1 MMFFNEIFPENILTF
16 PSAQNLIFLNLS
28 KYSVGNILFATGLN
42 LNFISCY
49 IRTLKQEKNIVYM
62 KKIQMVDLQSQYY
75 KIKSDVDNAV
85 LNVLDSAAF
94 INGPEVKSFQTELET
109 YLDVKHVIPC
119 ANGTDALQI
128 ALMALD
134 LQEGDEVITAD
145 FTFAAT
151 VEVIHLLKLKSVL
164 VDVDYDTFTMD
175 VEKLKAAITPKTRA
189 IIPVHLFGQCANMEE
204 ILKVAKQ
211 HNLAVIEDN
220 AQAIGA
226 DFTFSDGTKKKSGT
240 MGILGTTSFFPSKN
254 LGCYGDGGAIFTN
267 DDELAHKIRGIVNH
281 GMYERYYHDEV
292 GVNSRLD
299 SIQATVL
306 RKKLPLLDTY
316 NEARRKSADY
326 YDEAFAGHPNILT
339 PKRAENSTH
348 VFHQYTLRI
357 LNGKRNELQQFLAE
371 KEIPAMIYYPVA
383 LRKQKAYFQES
394 DDKDFANTD
403 RLLNEVIS
411 LPMHTELDEEQLKYI
426 TDAVLEF
433 MNAES

>member
-1 MMFFNEIFPENILTF
+1 
-16 PSAQNLIFLNLS
+16 
-28 KYSVGNILFATGLN
+28 
-42 LNFISCY
+42 
-49 IRTLKQEKNIVYM
+49 M

-75 KIKSDVDNAV
+75 KIKNDVDNAV
-85 LNVLDSAAF
+85 LNVMDSAAF
-94 INGPEVKSFQTELET
+94 INGPEVKSFQNELES

-134 LQEGDEVITAD
+134 LKEGDEVITAD

-151 VEVIHLLKLKSVL
+151 VEVIRLLKLKSVL
-164 VDVDYDTFTMD
+164 VDVDYNTFTISP
-175 VEKLKAAITPKTRA
+175 EQIKKAITPKTKA

-204 ILKVAKQ
+204 ILKIAEEN
-211 HNLAVIEDN
+211 NLYVIEDN
-220 AQAIGA
+220 AQAIGSQY
-226 DFTFSDGTKKKSGT
+226 TFSDGTVKQAGT
-240 MGILGTTSFFPSKN
+240 MSTVGTTSFFPSKN

-267 DDELAHKIRGIVNH
+267 NDDLAHRLRGIVNH

-299 SIQATVL
+299 SIQAAVL
-306 RKKLPLLDTY
+306 RKKLSHLDTY
-316 NEARRKSADY
+316 NEARRKAADY
-326 YDEAFAGHPNILT
+326 YDEAFANHPYILT
-339 PKRAENSTH
+339 PKRSENSTH

-357 LNGKRNELQQFLAE
+357 LNGKRNELQKFLAE

-394 DDKDFANTD
+394 NDADFLNTD
-403 RLLNEVIS
+403 KLLNQVIS

-433 MNAES
+433 MD

>member
-1 MMFFNEIFPENILTF
+1 M
-16 PSAQNLIFLNLS
+16 
-28 KYSVGNILFATGLN
+28 
-42 LNFISCY
+42 
-49 IRTLKQEKNIVYM
+49 R
-62 KKIQMVDLQSQYY
+62 KIQMVDLQSQYY
-75 KIKSDVDNAV
+75 KIKADVDNAMLGV
-85 LNVLDSAAF
+85 MNSAAF
-94 INGPEVKSFQTELET
+94 INGPEVKSFQNELEQ

-134 LQEGDEVITAD
+134 LKEGDEVITAD

-164 VDVDYDTFTMD
+164 VDVDYDTFTID
-175 VEKLKAAITPKTRA
+175 TEKLKAAITPKTKA

-204 ILKVAKQ
+204 ILKIAKQ
-211 HNLAVIEDN
+211 HNLYVIEDN

-226 DFTFSDGTKKKSGT
+226 DFTFADGTVKKSGT
-240 MGILGTTSFFPSKN
+240 MGTIGTTSFFPSKN

-267 DDELAHKIRGIVNH
+267 DDELAHKIRGIANH

-299 SIQATVL
+299 SLQATVL

-316 NEARRKSADY
+316 NEARRKAADF
-326 YDEAFAGHPNILT
+326 YDETFANHPGILI
-339 PKRAENSTH
+339 PKRAEYTSH

-357 LNGKRNELQQFLAE
+357 LNGKRNELQTFLAE

-394 DDKDFANTD
+394 NDEDFKNTD
-403 RLLNEVIS
+403 RLLDEVIS
-411 LPMHTELDEEQLKYI
+411 LPMHTELDEEQQKYI

-433 MNAES
+433 MDSNQD

>member
-1 MMFFNEIFPENILTF
+1 
-16 PSAQNLIFLNLS
+16 
-28 KYSVGNILFATGLN
+28 
-42 LNFISCY
+42 
-49 IRTLKQEKNIVYM
+49 M

-75 KIKSDVDNAV
+75 KIKNEVDNAV
-85 LNVLDSAAF
+85 INVMNSAAF
-94 INGPEVKSFQTELET
+94 INGPEVKFFQSDLEN

-134 LQEGDEVITAD
+134 LKEGDEVITAD

-164 VDVDYDTFTMD
+164 VDVNYDTFTID
-175 VEKLKAAITPKTRA
+175 PEQIRKAITPKTKA

-204 ILKVAKQ
+204 ILKIAKE
-211 HNLAVIEDN
+211 HNLYVIEDN

-226 DFTFSDGTKKKSGT
+226 NYTFSDGTVKKSGT
-240 MGILGTTSFFPSKN
+240 MGTIGTTSFFPSKN

-267 DDELAHKIRGIVNH
+267 DDDLAHRLRGIVNH

-299 SIQATVL
+299 SIQAVVL
-306 RKKLPLLDTY
+306 RQKLPLLNNY
-316 NEARRKSADY
+316 NEARQWAANY
-326 YDEAFAGHPNILT
+326 YNEAFADHADILT
-339 PKRAENSTH
+339 PVTADDTNH

-357 LNGKRNELQQFLAE
+357 MNGKRNELQKFLSE
-371 KEIPAMIYYPVA
+371 KDIPAMIYYPVA
-383 LRKQKAYFQES
+383 LRKQKAYYQES
-394 DDKDFANTD
+394 NDADFVNTD
-403 RLLNEVIS
+403 KLLNEVIS

-433 MNAES
+433 MSAE

>member
-1 MMFFNEIFPENILTF
+1 
-16 PSAQNLIFLNLS
+16 
-28 KYSVGNILFATGLN
+28 
-42 LNFISCY
+42 
-49 IRTLKQEKNIVYM
+49 M

-134 LQEGDEVITAD
+134 LKEGDEVITAD

-175 VEKLKAAITPKTRA
+175 IDKLKAAITPNTKA

-204 ILKVAKQ
+204 ILKVAKA
-211 HNLAVIEDN
+211 HDLHVIEDN

-226 DFTFSDGTKKKSGT
+226 DFTFSDGTVKKSGT

-316 NEARRKSADY
+316 NEARRKAADY

-383 LRKQKAYFQES
+383 LRKQKAYFQDS
-394 DDKDFANTD
+394 DDKDFVNTD
-403 RLLNEVIS
+403 KLLGEVIS

-433 MNAES
+433 FK